1 MLYTRFPS
9 MIILPSRSSWC
20 GPPLSGAQLAGPS
33 VAAFARVARPCVA
46 HVCASP
52 ARNVVPMHVVL
63 LPRGAAH
70 RPCSVF
76 PVLGG
81 TTAPQLLA
89 VSFFL
94 FLRERSVIWARAFSL
109 ALPGTWSLF
118 SRVGW
123 VNAWHTGATG
133 ERTACPRVWDSPKG
147 RENACVYT
155 FLQSQTSIT

>member
-52 ARNVVPMHVVL
+52 ARNVVPMHV
-63 LPRGAAH
+63 
-70 RPCSVF
+70 
-76 PVLGG
+76 VLGG